1 MASIEGTTFTR
12 PDLCRYSVNPDQL
25 ASIDEVEL
33 RDGRARGMKAY
44 RVRSQSGLAFD
55 LHAGRALDI
64 GALSYKGRNISL
76 LTRNGVCA
84 PENIFP
90 ANGEFER
97 YFGGGMLWTCG
108 LKNVGPNYLDEA
120 GQFQP
125 LHGRIGTIPPEQ
137 VWKKAGYEGDE
148 YVLEAGAVL
157 RDTTIEGHNL
167 TLTRTVRTVL
177 SRAEIEI
184 FDVIENVDYR
194 PTDYLLLYHFNFGFP
209 FLSERLKLD
218 FPPAQEA
225 VQPRNEAAR
234 QHLAEWR
241 TMTAPVDGEEE
252 NVFFHFPEPSADGTA
267 SVALENPALGIGARL
282 TYETRYLPY
291 LIQWKCMRSGEYA
304 LGIEPGNNLI
314 SSLPNERA
322 AGRGAV
328 LNPFERHEVR
338 LKLSFHDL

>member
-1 MASIEGTTFTR
+1 MAVVAGTAFTR
-12 PDLCRYSVNPDQL
+12 QDLCRYSVNPYQL

-44 RVRSQSGLAFD
+44 RVRSQSGLVFD

-64 GALSYKGRNISL
+64 GALSYKGQNISL
-76 LTRNGVCA
+76 LTRNGVCS

-90 ANGEFER
+90 SGGEFDR

-108 LKNVGPNYLDEA
+108 LKNAGPNYLDEA

-137 VWKKAGYEGDE
+137 VWKKAYFEGDE
-148 YVLEAGAVL
+148 YWLEAGAVL
-157 RDTTIEGHNL
+157 RDTTLEGHNL
-167 TLTRTVRTVL
+167 TLTRTVRTAL
-177 SRAEIEI
+177 SRPEIEI
-184 FDVIENVDYR
+184 SDMIENVDYR

-209 FLSERLKLD
+209 FLSENLKLD
-218 FPPAQEA
+218 FPPAREP
-225 VQPRNEAAR
+225 VQPRNETAR
-234 QHLAEWR
+234 QHLVEWR
-241 TMTAPVDGEEE
+241 EMTAPVDGEEE
-252 NVFFHFPEPSADGTA
+252 NVFFHTPESAPDGTA
-267 SVALENPALGIGARL
+267 AVELSNPALGIGAWL
-282 TYETRYLPY
+282 TYETRHLPY

-322 AGRGAV
+322 AGRGAI